1 MKLNTFAFLFIVF
14 FFSLASIAQEKLDV
28 FEIARKGTAQQALE
42 IIKTDAKAFN
52 TTNSNGFTPLILA
65 CYRGNNEVAKI
76 LIENNCDINVKSEMG
91 TALMASI
98 VKGNNEIASL
108 LIKKKADVNL
118 TDAQGTTALMY
129 AVQFKN
135 IDLVKLLLA
144 NKADKSLQDKKG
156 KTAFEYAAFSG
167 NEAIINLLK

>member
-1 MKLNTFAFLFIVF
+1 MKLNTFAFLFIAF
-14 FFSLASIAQEKLDV
+14 FFSLTSIAQEKLDV
-28 FEIARKGTAQQALE
+28 FEIARKGTAQQAFE

-98 VKGNNEIASL
+98 VKGNNEIASF
-108 LIKKKADVNL
+108 LIDKKADVNL

-135 IDLVKLLLA
+135 IDLVKLLLV
-144 NKADKSLQDKKG
+144 NKADKSLQDNKG

>member
-1 MKLNTFAFLFIVF
+1 MKLNTFAFLFIAF
-14 FFSLASIAQEKLDV
+14 FFSLTSIAQEKLDV
-28 FEIARKGTAQQALE
+28 FEIARKGTAQQAFE

-98 VKGNNEIASL
+98 VKGNNEIALL
-108 LIKKKADVNL
+108 LINKKADVNL

-135 IDLVKLLLA
+135 IDLVKLLLV
-144 NKADKSLQDKKG
+144 NKADKSLQDNKG

>member
-1 MKLNTFAFLFIVF
+1 MKLNTFAFLFIAF
-14 FFSLASIAQEKLDV
+14 FFSLTSIAQEKLDV

-52 TTNSNGFTPLILA
+52 TTNNNGFTPLILA
-65 CYRGNNEVAKI
+65 CYRGNNDVAKV
-76 LIENNCDINVKSEMG
+76 LIENNCDINAKSEMG

-98 VKGNNEIASL
+98 VKGNNEIASF
-108 LIKKKADVNL
+108 LIDKKADVNL
-118 TDAQGTTALMY
+118 TDAEGTTALMY

-135 IDLVKLLLA
+135 IELVKLLLA
-144 NKADKSLQDKKG
+144 NKADKSLLDNKG